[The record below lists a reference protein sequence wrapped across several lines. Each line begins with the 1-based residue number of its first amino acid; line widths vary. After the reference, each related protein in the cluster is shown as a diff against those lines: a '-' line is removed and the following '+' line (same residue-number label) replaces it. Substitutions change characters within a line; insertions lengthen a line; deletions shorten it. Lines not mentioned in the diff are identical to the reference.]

1 MKYSTEYLNVIKDK
15 ALSLSY
21 RTSIPQAHAL
31 VLREAAEAIEQLL
44 AQNEETIGKTYDNG
58 RNSDMRLAG

>member
-1 MKYSTEYLNVIKDK
+1 MYSTEYLNVIKDK

-44 AQNEETIGKTYDNG
+44 APNEETIGKTYENG